1 MACSYKS
8 KRKNKLGESL
18 LKQYIIEARKSLLEH
33 PFDSM
38 EPPADYSPSFV
49 DTTKVVRKP
58 EGTEN
63 IPPSFPKKFVDRI
76 VTNYYKELK
85 KNHNRINRVV
95 EVYNQIKESNHK
107 YKDEED
113 KDKKKGKSEVK
124 VSPTIKEKEVM

>member
-18 LKQYIIEARKSLLEH
+18 LKQYVIEARKALSEH

-63 IPPSFPKKFVDRI
+63 IPLIKGPKKFVDRI

-95 EVYNQIKESNHK
+95 EVYNHIKESNHK
-107 YKDEED
+107 DEDD

-124 VSPTIKEKEVM
+124 ISPTIKDKEVV